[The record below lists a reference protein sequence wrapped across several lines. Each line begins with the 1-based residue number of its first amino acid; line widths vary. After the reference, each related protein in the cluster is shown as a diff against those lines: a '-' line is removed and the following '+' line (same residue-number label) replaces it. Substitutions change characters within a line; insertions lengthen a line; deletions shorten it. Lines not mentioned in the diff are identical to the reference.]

1 MLLSYI
7 AGTISVFIWALL
19 PVIIKSSFQEL
30 PVSYFLVLRFSFAT
44 LFMGILMYKIWRELL
59 KFNWNQHLQFLLI
72 LGANYSLQ
80 SLAIK
85 ELPLSWYIIIF
96 ALNPILTLLF
106 MKIKFS
112 RQLILSILLGVS
124 GVCFFIFK
132 DLQNLSSLPFKSF
145 FYLLGGMITW
155 VLYTL
160 KAKSA
165 QKIISDSGLTLYTQ
179 VISLIA
185 CLLIWMLDKAPQ
197 VPLENLSFIS
207 YGSIVLSGFGVPLAY
222 YLYLYSLRR
231 TPVFCQMSQYL
242 ELIFGLIFSWILYQ
256 EEFHEFKIIGA
267 GLIIVSLYFS
277 SRVPNSN

>member
-1 MLLSYI
+1 
-7 AGTISVFIWALL
+7 VKQF
-19 PVIIKSSFQEL
+19 EL
-30 PVSYFLVLRFSFAT
+30 RTKV
-44 LFMGILMYKIWRELL
+44 E
-59 KFNWNQHLQFLLI
+59 
-72 LGANYSLQ
+72 
-80 SLAIK
+80 
-85 ELPLSWYIIIF
+85 
-96 ALNPILTLLF
+96 
-106 MKIKFS
+106 
-112 RQLILSILLGVS
+112 
-124 GVCFFIFK
+124 
-132 DLQNLSSLPFKSF
+132 LSSLYPKPDRAF
-145 FYLLGGMITW
+145 
-155 VLYTL
+155 TL
-160 KAKSA
+160 KSDFAKNAESLPVVHA
-165 QKIISDSGLTLYTQ
+165 Q